1 MNHVDLRLV
10 SAMVDAVRA
19 GARIC
24 RAVQAT
30 LVAADSIKKTDKSP
44 VTVADLAT
52 QAVVARRLADAYDDV
67 PLVGEE
73 DSKVFAEEAG
83 AGLVDPVL
91 ARVRMEWPTATDAQ
105 MRAAI
110 DLGRGEGGA
119 RGRFFTLDPIDGTKG
134 FLRGDQYAVALAL
147 IEDGR
152 VVAGVLGCPNL
163 ATPGGGKGAV
173 IVAVRGAGARLL
185 AVEGDDV
192 IGTPARVSSQRDPAR
207 TRLCES
213 VDKGHSDQTV
223 SHAVVARMGVVAAP
237 VRMDSQAK
245 YGVLALGEGEVY
257 LRVPTDPKRSEWIWD
272 HAAGAICV
280 EEAGGRV
287 TDLDGKPLDFGRGRA
302 LTANRGIVASN
313 GALHDAVLA
322 AAATAR

>member
-1 MNHVDLRLV
+1 MTHVDVRLV
-10 SAMVDAVRA
+10 VAMVDAVRA

-30 LVAADSIKKTDKSP
+30 LVAADSIKKGDKSP

-52 QAVVARRLADAYDDV
+52 QAVVARRLADAFPDV

-73 DSKVFAEEAG
+73 DSKVFAEDAG
-83 AGLVDPVL
+83 AALVEPVL
-91 ARVRMEWPTATDAQ
+91 ARVRAEWPDATDDE

-147 IEDGR
+147 IDDGR
-152 VVAGVLGCPNL
+152 VVAGALGCPNL
-163 ATPGGGKGAV
+163 ATRGGAKGAV

-185 AVEGDDV
+185 AADGADV
-192 IGTPARVSSQRDPAR
+192 LGVPARVSSQRDPAR
-207 TRLCES
+207 LRLCES
-213 VDKGHSDQTV
+213 VDPGHSDQSV
-223 SHAVVARMGVVAAP
+223 SRAVVARMGVVAPP

-272 HAAGAICV
+272 HAAGVICV

-287 TDLDGKPLDFGRGRA
+287 TDLDGKPLDFGKGRA
-302 LTANRGIVASN
+302 LTANRGVVATN
-313 GALHDAVLA
+313 GALHDRVLEAVR
-322 AAATAR
+322 TA

>member
-1 MNHVDLRLV
+1 MNHVDLRTV
-10 SAMVDAVRA
+10 AAMVDAVRA

-30 LVAADSIKKTDKSP
+30 LAAADSIKKTDKSP
-44 VTVADLAT
+44 VTVADLAA
-52 QAVVARRLADAYDDV
+52 QAVVARRLGDAFPEI

-73 DSKVFAEEAG
+73 DSKVFDDGPGAE
-83 AGLVDPVL
+83 LVAAVL
-91 ARVRMEWPTATDAQ
+91 ARVRAEWPSADDPA
-105 MRAAI
+105 MRNAI

-119 RGRFFTLDPIDGTKG
+119 AGRFFTLDPIDGTKG

-147 IEDGR
+147 VEDGR

-163 ATPGGGKGAV
+163 PTRGGGKGAV

-185 AVEGDDV
+185 AVDGDDV
-192 IGTPARVSSQRDPAR
+192 IGAAARVSSQRDPAR
-207 TRLCES
+207 ARLCES
-213 VDKGHSDQTV
+213 VDKGHSDQSV
-223 SHAVVARMGVVAAP
+223 SHAVVARMGVVAPP

-245 YGVLALGEGEVY
+245 YGVLALGDGEVY

-287 TDLDGKPLDFGRGRA
+287 TDLDGKPLDFGCGRA
-302 LTANRGIVASN
+302 LTANRGIVATN

-322 AAATAR
+322 AVATAR

>member
-1 MNHVDLRLV
+1 MTRADPRLAA
-10 SAMVDAVRA
+10 AMIDAVRA

-30 LVAADSIKKTDKSP
+30 LGAADSIKKTDKSP

-52 QAVVARRLADAYDDV
+52 QAVVARRLADAFPDV

-73 DSKVFAEEAG
+73 DSKVFAEDAG
-83 AGLVDPVL
+83 AALVDPVL
-91 ARVRMEWPTATDAQ
+91 ARVRTEWPDATDAR

-119 RGRFFTLDPIDGTKG
+119 SGRFFTLDPIDGTKG

-147 IEDGR
+147 VEDGR

-163 ATPGGGKGAV
+163 ATPEGGRGAV

-185 AVEGDDV
+185 AVDGADV
-192 IGTPARVSSQRDPAR
+192 VGSPARVSSQRDPAR
-207 TRLCES
+207 ARLCES

-223 SHAVVARMGVVAAP
+223 SHAVVARMGVLAPP

-245 YGVLALGEGEVY
+245 YGVLAIGEGEVY

-302 LTANRGIVASN
+302 LTANRGIVATN

-322 AAATAR
+322 AVKTA